1 MEEVLGLFVGV
12 MERRLDVDDAKVEIM
27 ITTAAAAAREKDQ
40 KKGEVANQECKI
52 EQDVQESMCK
62 YESRGNEE
70 EEDKEGKRE
79 GNDNADNGNGDKGN
93 GDNGNGD
100 NCIGDDSNGDED
112 EEPPAVRLHPAG
124 LKCLWMSMV
133 I

>member
-27 ITTAAAAAREKDQ
+27 ITTAAAGAREKDQ

-52 EQDVQESMCK
+52 EQDVQESKCK
-62 YESRGNEE
+62 YERRGNEE
-70 EEDKEGKRE
+70 KEDNEEKRE
-79 GNDNADNGNGDKGN
+79 DNGNGDDGN
-93 GDNGNGD
+93 GDNGNGV
-100 NCIGDDSNGDED
+100 DSDGVED

-124 LKCLWMSMV
+124 LKCLWMSIV